1 MKKAKFL
8 RLLAFPFVSRVSCL
22 VFRVSS
28 VYAGCWDDAIKEDDV
43 VTLKGL
49 ECIFSRILNIVV
61 QLAGL
66 AVFIML
72 LIGGWQFLTSGG
84 EKQAVAKARGTLTHA
99 ILGLTLLIASWF
111 IMKFISTFTKVDVTN
126 FVVVP

>member
-1 MKKAKFL
+1 MAKWL
-8 RLLAFPFVSRVSCL
+8 TLLVFPFVSRISYQL
-22 VFRVSS
+22 LRVSS
-28 VYAGCWDDAIKEDDV
+28 AYAAGCWDDAIKEDDV

-84 EKQAVAKARGTLTHA
+84 EKQAVAKARGTLTYA
-99 ILGLTLLIASWF
+99 ILGLVLLIASWF
-111 IMKFISTFTKVDVTN
+111 IMRFISAFTNVDVTN
-126 FVVVP
+126 FVVVD

>member
-1 MKKAKFL
+1 MKKFKL
-8 RLLAFPFVSRVSCL
+8 LNLLAFPFVSRVSCL

-72 LIGGWQFLTSGG
+72 LVGGWQFLTSGG
-84 EKQAVAKARGTLTHA
+84 EKQAVAKARGTLTYA
-99 ILGLTLLIASWF
+99 ILGLVLLIASWF
-111 IMKFISTFTKVDVTN
+111 IMRFISAFTNVDVTN
-126 FVVVP
+126 FVVVD